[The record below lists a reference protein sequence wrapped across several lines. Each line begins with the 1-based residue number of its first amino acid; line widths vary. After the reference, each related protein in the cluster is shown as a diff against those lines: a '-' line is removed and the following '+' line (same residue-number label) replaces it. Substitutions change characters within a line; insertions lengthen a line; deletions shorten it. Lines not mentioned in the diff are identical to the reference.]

1 MIEREIPDET
11 IVLLILEGQIE
22 LFRDIVDRYQ
32 GQIFRMGMY
41 FFRNSEDASDFLQE
55 VFIQVYTKLD
65 TYKQL
70 SPFKFW
76 ILKIAYNLGISK
88 TRISKPSVSLNESL
102 LEESVACNE
111 SPESS
116 LEISETQAIIN
127 KAINELPEK
136 YRICIEMYF
145 YEDLKYAEIS
155 QITGF
160 PINTVKSHVFRAKQL
175 LRDSLKKT
183 IKEDDDEL

>member
-1 MIEREIPDET
+1 MIEKELADEV
-11 IVLLILEGQIE
+11 IIRSVLEGQTE
-22 LFRDIVDRYQ
+22 LFRIIVERYQ
-32 GQIFRMGMY
+32 GQIFRMGIY
-41 FFRNSEDASDFLQE
+41 FFHNRDDAFDFLQE
-55 VFIQVYTKLD
+55 VFLQAYIKLG

-88 TRISKPSVSLNESL
+88 TRIYMPSVSLP
-102 LEESVACNE
+102 EESIACE
-111 SPESS
+111 KSPEDL
-116 LEISETQAIIN
+116 LEISETQAVIN

-155 QITGF
+155 QITRF
-160 PINTVKSHVFRAKQL
+160 PLNTVKSNVLRAKRL
-175 LRDSLKKT
+175 LRNSLKET
-183 IKEDDDEL
+183 VAEDYNEL

>member
-1 MIEREIPDET
+1 
-11 IVLLILEGQIE
+11 
-22 LFRDIVDRYQ
+22 
-32 GQIFRMGMY
+32 MY

-55 VFIQVYTKLD
+55 VFIQAYTKLG

-88 TRISKPSVSLNESL
+88 ARGSKPSVSLT
-102 LEESVACNE
+102 EETIACNE
-111 SPESS
+111 SPESL
-116 LEISETQAIIN
+116 LEVSETQALVN
-127 KAINELPEK
+127 KAMNELPEK
-136 YRICIEMYF
+136 YRICIEMHF

-155 QITGF
+155 RITGF
-160 PINTVKSHVFRAKQL
+160 PINTVKSNVLRAKRL

-183 IKEDDDEL
+183 ILEDSNEM